1 MYGIMLRV
9 SCRPVIPPTSALLP
23 LACGTRHIRFGSY
36 ESIVPLCY
44 IHVPTRISIACTNNV
59 TSGYQGVLYHSLCC
73 RLSVASYT
81 HPVSSPIHYVHLMY
95 PWRPTLKVHV
105 QVISA
110 RNMMYLN

>member
-36 ESIVPLCY
+36 ESTCIVPLCY

-59 TSGYQGVLYHSLCC
+59 TSGYQGVPYHSLCC
-73 RLSVASYT
+73 R
-81 HPVSSPIHYVHLMY
+81 
-95 PWRPTLKVHV
+95 
-105 QVISA
+105 
-110 RNMMYLN
+110 

>member
-36 ESIVPLCY
+36 ESRYSTSMLHTCTYTYLHCLHQQCHQWISRCPVPLT
-44 IHVPTRISIACTNNV
+44 V
-59 TSGYQGVLYHSLCC
+59 
-73 RLSVASYT
+73 LSVASYT